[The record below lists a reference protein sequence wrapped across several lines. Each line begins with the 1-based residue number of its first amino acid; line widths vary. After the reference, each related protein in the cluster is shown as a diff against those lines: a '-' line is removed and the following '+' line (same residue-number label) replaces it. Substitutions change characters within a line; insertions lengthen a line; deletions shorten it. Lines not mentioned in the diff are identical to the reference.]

1 MVLRRSNSIVVR
13 MRARAGTLYTRARH
27 LYAQARGGSRVCTS
41 HRVRVWN
48 RGLDGGWRSSQ
59 QTIEIDARGR
69 TQPLYRP
76 IDWPTI
82 DQRTIERLARGYS
95 EPAVREPAESPDTAP
110 IIASVRVG
118 SWTVDDLNTY
128 LAKHPNGS

>member
-41 HRVRVWN
+41 HRVTKVRA
-48 RGLDGGWRSSQ
+48 L
-59 QTIEIDARGR
+59 I
-69 TQPLYRP
+69 QPP
-76 IDWPTI
+76 KHG
-82 DQRTIERLARGYS
+82 RGYS

-118 SWTVDDLNTY
+118 GWTVDDLNAY
-128 LAKHPNGS
+128 LAGSADDYTAYFPSHWAGGNRGS